1 MKRMLRRI
9 CAWML
14 IFCLPMTGAVA
25 ETGWFS
31 QELSSL
37 LDVNND
43 TRFSLSIQL
52 NELQPFGPEM
62 AAMLND
68 VLSHIQV
75 ESRIQPDQT
84 VMALCVDGEKLLT
97 FEEVQKGGRYA
108 MTTSLL
114 PRRVLAAGTSPM
126 DLLSGN
132 EMVQEEPFSLHLAVE
147 ELEDCYQE
155 LTDAIVPYA
164 TEKTANYK
172 ISGIGHAKWVRLAK
186 LTAEDA
192 AAVLPQVVEV
202 LGCGMNQAFRD
213 GLAPVG
219 LGDNFTIAL
228 YSDEENGAPMAL
240 YMKGQV
246 LMAEDDKWSLSYQW
260 AFTRDGEESED
271 SLTCTLSQNG
281 SPRYKREIEASRL
294 SSGSPEEQKVTH
306 QLKMV
311 IRDEEGHRTLQD
323 KDSLTAALKD
333 GKTTLGG
340 SLVHTHKLHEGD
352 TTTTTVTTIT
362 PELTLTSESGSGVL
376 SGQVTLT
383 ETKSQKVIRELVFLF
398 DQQPALEL
406 EAAAADG
413 SLFAVVNEE
422 DAAIAGSSLAQ
433 NMDVIWDDPEQQ
445 DYLVGTPPL
454 GLTAYAVPDAVT
466 TVDLDTADEE
476 TKAALL
482 DEMAQNGAGV
492 LLIALGKLPG
502 ETLALLSDNM
512 SEEDYAAFLAMLGEL

>member
-14 IFCLPMTGAVA
+14 ALCLPLSGAMA
-25 ETGWFS
+25 ETEWFS
-31 QELSSL
+31 REFSSF

-52 NELQPFGPEM
+52 NELQPFSPDT

-68 VLSHIQV
+68 VLSHIQI
-75 ESRIQPDQT
+75 ESRIQSDQT
-84 VMALCVDGEKLLT
+84 VMALGMDGEKLLT
-97 FEEVQKGGRYA
+97 FEEVQKNGRYA

-114 PRRVLAAGTSPM
+114 PNRVLAAGSSPM

-132 EMVQEEPFSLHLAVE
+132 EMVQEEPFSLHRAVE
-147 ELEDCYQE
+147 ELEACYQE

-164 TEKTANYK
+164 TEKVANYK

-186 LTAEDA
+186 MTAEDA
-192 AAVLPQVVEV
+192 SSLLPQVVKV
-202 LGCGMNQAFRD
+202 LGCGMDQAFRD
-213 GLAPVG
+213 TLTPVG
-219 LGDNFTIAL
+219 LGNNFTIAL
-228 YSDEENGAPMAL
+228 YYDEENGDPLAL

-246 LMAEDDKWSLSYQW
+246 LMTEDDKWSLAYQW
-260 AFTRDGEESED
+260 AFTRGEEPED
-271 SLTCTLSQNG
+271 SFTCTLSQNG
-281 SPRYKREIEASRL
+281 APRYKREIEASRL
-294 SSGSPEEQKVTH
+294 NSGSSEEQKLTH
-306 QLKMV
+306 QMKMV
-311 IRDEEGHRTLQD
+311 IRDAEGHRTLQD

-333 GKTTLGG
+333 GKTVLEG

-352 TTTTTVTTIT
+352 ATTTTVTTIT

-383 ETKSQKVIRELVFLF
+383 ETKSQKVIREMVFLF

-406 EAAAADG
+406 EAAAEDG
-413 SLFAVVNEE
+413 SLFAVVGEE
-422 DAAIAGSSLAQ
+422 EASVAGSSLAQ
-433 NMDVIWDDPEQQ
+433 NTDVIWDDPDQK

-454 GLTAYAVPDAVT
+454 GLTAYAVPDGLKT
-466 TVDLDTADEE
+466 IDLDTVDEE
-476 TKAALL
+476 TKATLL